1 MFAVQNEISRAVVCS
16 LQNNRPSCPSLST
29 ATGLEAY
36 NLYLDGLYQLNHQ
49 SHRGLTNAVEY
60 FRKSI
65 AIDPHFALAQAR
77 LANAFSDLTE
87 WGEFPASRSLVQ
99 AESSA
104 DKALGI
110 LPDSAEAHASLG
122 LVNSLRWR
130 WTAAEREFGRA
141 IEREPGNGEVREE
154 YAVNY
159 LLPMRRLSDAIEQIQ
174 KAQVLQPMSVA
185 ANANL
190 CRAYYYSG
198 DYGRAIEQCSRALA
212 KEPGSSAAYLFLAS
226 ALAQQSLLAEAASA
240 IESIGPPADY
250 ARIVSFRGYLSGLR
264 GRLQDAQTALRQ
276 LDELSTRKHVSSY
289 DRSLVYLGLKDSG
302 RAMKFLERTYEEGDP
317 ALSYLAVDPKWGG
330 PRPSSR
336 FHALLEKIGLPR

>member
-1 MFAVQNEISRAVVCS
+1 
-16 LQNNRPSCPSLST
+16 
-29 ATGLEAY
+29 
-36 NLYLDGLYQLNHQ
+36 LNHQ
-49 SHRGLTNAVEY
+49 SYQGLTNAVEY

-65 AIDPHFALAQAR
+65 AIDPHFALAHSR

-87 WGEFPASRSLVQ
+87 WGEFPASRGLGQ

-110 LPDSAEAHASLG
+110 LPDSAEAHASSG

-130 WTAAEREFGRA
+130 WTAAEREFGLA

-185 ANANL
+185 ANVNL
-190 CRAYYYSG
+190 CRVYYYSG

-212 KEPGSSAAYLFLAS
+212 KEPGSSSAYFFLAS
-226 ALAQQSLLAEAASA
+226 ALAQQSLVAEAASA

-264 GRLQDAQTALRQ
+264 GRLQDAQTTLRQ
-276 LDELSTRKHVSSY
+276 LDELSARKHVSSY
-289 DRSLVYLGLKDSG
+289 DRSLVYLGLQDSG
-302 RAMKFLERTYEEGDP
+302 RAMKFLEHAYEEGDP

-330 PRPSSR
+330 LRPSPR
-336 FHALLEKIGLPR
+336 FRALLEKIGLPR